1 MEANNQ
7 SSQKI
12 VKIILASLFSLV
24 ISSHLA
30 AQESIIKV
38 LDENKSP
45 LIGASVHNG
54 SGKMI
59 GITNEQGEYLFKF
72 EGEDTVTL
80 KYLGYKDLARK
91 INSSSVGIITF
102 IMEAL
107 PFSLQQVTVTHSVKA
122 TNMISDIDLN
132 IRPVTSSQEVL
143 RTVPGLFIGQH
154 AGGGKA
160 EQMFLRG
167 FDVDHGTD
175 VSVSMDGMPVNM
187 VSHAHGQ
194 GYADLHFI
202 IPELIDK
209 VDFGKGP
216 YYADKGDFNTAAYVN
231 FQLKQKLDQSQI
243 KLEVGQYNSL
253 RTAALVNLYNTIK
266 TQSYIAGEFNQSDGW
281 FESPQNFYRTN
292 LMARWQTK
300 LNDRN
305 TLSILA
311 SVFDSRWNAS
321 GQIPTRVVESGKISR
336 FGALDSTEGGQTAR
350 QNMLARLDT
359 RLGHGLSLTQSAFI
373 SHYDFDL
380 YSNFTFFLNDPING
394 DQIRQKEN
402 RNLAG
407 YQTTLTRK
415 RYTDDKSDVWNLG
428 FGFRFDRIKDIQL
441 DHTVDRNEIISTD
454 KLGNVHESNA
464 YLYYDYHKDLGK
476 WLINPS
482 LRYDYFLF
490 NYNDKLSGRDLQKQ
504 KGRLSPKLN
513 IIYQPDKSIQYYVK
527 SGIGF
532 HSNDARVILQ
542 SGADKVLPAATGIDI
557 GTIWKPTP
565 HIYFNAAVWM
575 LDLQQEFVY
584 VGDEG
589 IIEPSGRTRRLG
601 TDFSVRY
608 QPLDWLFFNVDF
620 NYSNGRNR
628 DNEPQFKYIPLAPV
642 LAGLGSVTIN
652 KKSWNASASFRHL
665 SARPATEDNSI
676 VAKGYLVNDLS
687 GRYHLGRFDL
697 HFRIE
702 NLFNVEWNETQFATL
717 SRLKNEVNPIEE
729 IHFTPGTPFF
739 IKTGLSY
746 NF

>member
-12 VKIILASLFSLV
+12 VKIIFASLFSLV

-54 SGKMI
+54 RSKMI

-107 PFSLQQVTVTHSVKA
+107 PFSLEQVTVTHSVKA

-311 SVFDSRWNAS
+311 SEFDSRWNAS

-359 RLGHGLSLTQSAFI
+359 PGSWI
-373 SHYDFDL
+373 
-380 YSNFTFFLNDPING
+380 
-394 DQIRQKEN
+394 
-402 RNLAG
+402 
-407 YQTTLTRK
+407 
-415 RYTDDKSDVWNLG
+415 
-428 FGFRFDRIKDIQL
+428 
-441 DHTVDRNEIISTD
+441 
-454 KLGNVHESNA
+454 ESNPIC
-464 YLYYDYHKDLGK
+464 LHQ
-476 WLINPS
+476 S
-482 LRYDYFLF
+482 L
-490 NYNDKLSGRDLQKQ
+490 
-504 KGRLSPKLN
+504 
-513 IIYQPDKSIQYYVK
+513 
-527 SGIGF
+527 
-532 HSNDARVILQ
+532 
-542 SGADKVLPAATGIDI
+542 
-557 GTIWKPTP
+557 
-565 HIYFNAAVWM
+565 
-575 LDLQQEFVY
+575 
-584 VGDEG
+584 
-589 IIEPSGRTRRLG
+589 
-601 TDFSVRY
+601 
-608 QPLDWLFFNVDF
+608 
-620 NYSNGRNR
+620 
-628 DNEPQFKYIPLAPV
+628 
-642 LAGLGSVTIN
+642 
-652 KKSWNASASFRHL
+652 
-665 SARPATEDNSI
+665 
-676 VAKGYLVNDLS
+676 
-687 GRYHLGRFDL
+687 
-697 HFRIE
+697 
-702 NLFNVEWNETQFATL
+702 
-717 SRLKNEVNPIEE
+717 
-729 IHFTPGTPFF
+729 
-739 IKTGLSY
+739 
-746 NF
+746 